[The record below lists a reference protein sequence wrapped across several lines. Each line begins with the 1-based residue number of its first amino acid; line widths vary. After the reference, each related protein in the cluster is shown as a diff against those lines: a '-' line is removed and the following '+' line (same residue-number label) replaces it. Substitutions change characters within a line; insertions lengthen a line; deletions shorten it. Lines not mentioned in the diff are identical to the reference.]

1 MEDFDKIYAEYYSEV
16 YKFVLTLCQNH
27 TLAEEITQESFFK
40 ALKSIDSFNGNC
52 KLSTWLCR
60 IARNTF
66 YSYTKKHNR
75 QVDYPLDIILSDVNI
90 EEQFADKETA
100 YTIHKVLHKLNEPYK
115 EVFWLRIF
123 GELSFAQIGAL
134 FEKTESWARVTYYR
148 AKIMIKEELQGL
160 TLAELLEIYCRY
172 TLMMCAMKKANRRY
186 IIICRSVK
194 NAEVAMNL

>member
-1 MEDFDKIYAEYYSEV
+1 MEEFDKIYAEYYSEV

-40 ALKSIDSFNGNC
+40 ALKNIDSFNGNC
-52 KLSTWLCR
+52 KLSTWLCK

-66 YSYTKKHNR
+66 YSYAKKHNR
-75 QVDYPLDIILSDVNI
+75 QVDYPLDAILSDENI
-90 EEQFADKETA
+90 EEQFADKEIA
-100 YTIHKVLHKLNEPYK
+100 YAIHKVLHKLNEPYK

-148 AKIMIKEELQGL
+148 AKIMIKEELQ
-160 TLAELLEIYCRY
+160 
-172 TLMMCAMKKANRRY
+172 
-186 IIICRSVK
+186 
-194 NAEVAMNL
+194 

>member
-52 KLSTWLCR
+52 KLSTWLCK

-75 QVDYPLDIILSDVNI
+75 QVDYPLDIISSDENI

-100 YTIHKVLHKLNEPYK
+100 YTIHKVLHKLSEPYK

-123 GELSFAQIGAL
+123 GELSFSQIGAL

-148 AKIMIKEELQGL
+148 AKIMIKEELQ
-160 TLAELLEIYCRY
+160 
-172 TLMMCAMKKANRRY
+172 
-186 IIICRSVK
+186 
-194 NAEVAMNL
+194 

>member
-1 MEDFDKIYAEYYSEV
+1 MEDFDKIYADYYSEV
-16 YKFVLTLCQNH
+16 YKFVLTLCQNP

-40 ALKSIDSFNGNC
+40 ALKNIDSFNGNC
-52 KLSTWLCR
+52 KLSTWLCK

-75 QVDYPLDIILSDVNI
+75 QVDYPLDAILSDENI
-90 EEQFADKETA
+90 EEQFADKEIA
-100 YTIHKVLHKLNEPYK
+100 YAIHKVLHKLNEPYK

-148 AKIMIKEELQGL
+148 AKIMIKEELQ
-160 TLAELLEIYCRY
+160 
-172 TLMMCAMKKANRRY
+172 
-186 IIICRSVK
+186 
-194 NAEVAMNL
+194 

>member
-1 MEDFDKIYAEYYSEV
+1 MEDFDKIYAEYHSEV
-16 YKFVLTLCQNH
+16 YKFVLTLCQNP

-40 ALKSIDSFNGNC
+40 ALKSIDRFNGNC
-52 KLSTWLCR
+52 KLSTWLCK

-75 QVDYPLDIILSDVNI
+75 QVDYPLDAILSDENI
-90 EEQFADKETA
+90 EEQFVDKEIA
-100 YTIHKVLHKLNEPYK
+100 YAIHKVLHKLNEPYK

-148 AKIMIKEELQGL
+148 AKIMIKEELQ
-160 TLAELLEIYCRY
+160 
-172 TLMMCAMKKANRRY
+172 
-186 IIICRSVK
+186 
-194 NAEVAMNL
+194 